1 MPVREFFVLLMV
13 CTLWGLHFT
22 VMRITVGELGNPL
35 FYAALRM
42 SCVGLILLPFL
53 KWHSGKMRYI
63 LLAGLCFGAL
73 NFALIFPAMGM
84 TTAGAGSIAI
94 ELYVPFSIILAI
106 IFLGERVGLPR
117 LVGIA
122 LAFAG
127 VAIISLGKPPEEAGR
142 LFILGIVMIGAA
154 GFCEAVGAIFIKSIK
169 TVGPFQLL
177 AWFGVVGTLVLWPLT
192 FTLEQ
197 NQFHVFGPDTRAQFL
212 LALGY
217 SVIGASIIAHAA
229 YYWLL
234 GRLPMYQIAGTG
246 LINPVV
252 GVTAGVIILKEPI
265 SAPIIIGGAMTAIGV
280 YLILARAR
288 KPKGQVAPGET

>member
-22 VMRITVGELGNPL
+22 VMRVTVSELSNPL
-35 FYAALRM
+35 FYAAMRM

-63 LLAGLCFGAL
+63 LPAGLGFGAL

-94 ELYVPFSIILAI
+94 ELYVPFSIILAV

-117 LVGIA
+117 ILGIA

-127 VAIISLGKPPEEAGR
+127 VVVISFGKPPEDAGR
-142 LFILGIVMIGAA
+142 LFILGIVLIGAA
-154 GFCEAVGAIFIKSIK
+154 GFFEAVGAVFIKSIK
-169 TVGPFQLL
+169 DVGPFQLL
-177 AWFGVVGTLVLWPLT
+177 AWFGVVGTAVLWPLT
-192 FTLEQ
+192 YIFEQ
-197 NQFHVFGPDTRAQFL
+197 NQFAVFAPETRVQFS
-212 LALGY
+212 LALAY
-217 SVIGASIIAHAA
+217 SVIGASVVAHAA

-246 LINPVV
+246 LINPLV
-252 GVTAGVIILKEPI
+252 GVTAGVLILKEPV
-265 SAPIIIGGAMTAIGV
+265 SAPLIIGGAMTAGGV
-280 YLILARAR
+280 YMILARSR
-288 KPKGQVAPGET
+288 KPKTQAAAGET